1 MPECRCWN
9 WNSYAM
15 MRRRQGLCRLRWLT
29 SKEVEEANMEDIVY
43 VGSRW
48 KTKAGNYFV
57 DDFHHLIGS

>member
-1 MPECRCWN
+1 M
-9 WNSYAM
+9 
-15 MRRRQGLCRLRWLT
+15 CRLRWLT

-48 KTKAGNYFV
+48 KTKADNYFV